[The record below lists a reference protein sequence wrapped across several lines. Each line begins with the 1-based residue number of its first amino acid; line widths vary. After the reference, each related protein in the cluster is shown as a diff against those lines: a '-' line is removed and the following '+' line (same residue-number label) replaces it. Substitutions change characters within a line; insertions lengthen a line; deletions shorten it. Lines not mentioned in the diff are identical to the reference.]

1 MSINEKYEI
10 FCQHY
15 ALSRNGTESAKQA
28 GYSNKSAANQASRLL
43 QRSEIHERIL
53 EITGELSTNID
64 VVTELEKQYMTAK
77 SNNHGQTAIKALE
90 MLGRI
95 RGANPDNVE
104 QSPET
109 LEREIIRCLEILGEQ
124 KVIDLIANCK
134 WNYSLPT
141 LEEKKEI
148 EYILEESLTEEPD
161 ITEDIEE

>member
-1 MSINEKYEI
+1 MSVSKKYEI

-43 QRSEIHERIL
+43 QRSEIQERIL
-53 EITGELSTNID
+53 EITAELSTNID

-124 KVIDLIANCK
+124 KVIDLVANCK

-141 LEEKKEI
+141 LEEKEEI